1 MLYELSDEQVAWI
14 KAVTCPRGEAPNP
27 EVAEVA
33 DALSQPVN
41 HPDLEGTAEYSKAQ
55 R

>member
-27 EVAEVA
+27 EVA